1 MQYRDNAAYKYAGE
15 RSVGAPN
22 VQTQRETK
30 ISRIPHRKSKP
41 KKQTSLV
48 VKVGVCLLMM
58 AAVFFNL
65 NTRAQINDTQTKI
78 NKAKSELEALQS
90 EQVSLEMQVQNIISY
105 ANLEQEAEKLGMHK
119 MVKSQIHYIDSG
131 AKDSAEVIQ
140 NK

>member
-1 MQYRDNAAYKYAGE
+1 MQYRDNAAYSYEQGQKNNAA
-15 RSVGAPN
+15 R
-22 VQTQRETK
+22 VQPKRETK
-30 ISRIPHRKSKP
+30 ISRIPQRKSKP

-48 VKVGVCLLMM
+48 VKIGVCLLMM

-65 NTRAQINDTQTKI
+65 NMRAQINDTQTQI
-78 NKAKSELEALQS
+78 NKAKTELEALQS

-119 MVKSQIHYIDSG
+119 VVKSQIHYIDSG